1 MWNSRFDQ
9 VHKSIGGYKFS
20 WTEVGYQ
27 KTHII
32 ICKVKLP
39 VWEKNVPRFIEKVQI
54 LKLHFSFHWLYS
66 VNIQRNLDL
75 SSQLNKFSN
84 DLDMN

>member
-27 KTHII
+27 KTYII
-32 ICKVKLP
+32 I
-39 VWEKNVPRFIEKVQI
+39 VPRFIEKVQI
-54 LKLHFSFHWLYS
+54 LKLNFSFHWLYS

>member
-9 VHKSIGGYKFS
+9 VHKSMGGYKFS

-32 ICKVKLP
+32 ICKFKLP
-39 VWEKNVPRFIEKVQI
+39 VWEKMCPGLLRK
-54 LKLHFSFHWLYS
+54 Y
-66 VNIQRNLDL
+66 
-75 SSQLNKFSN
+75 KF
-84 DLDMN
+84 

>member
-1 MWNSRFDQ
+1 MRFDQ
-9 VHKSIGGYKFS
+9 VHKSIGGYRFS

-39 VWEKNVPRFIEKVQI
+39 VWKKKMCPVLLRKYEFYNLIFPSTNFI
-54 LKLHFSFHWLYS
+54 LK
-66 VNIQRNLDL
+66 
-75 SSQLNKFSN
+75 
-84 DLDMN
+84 

>member
-20 WTEVGYQ
+20 WAEVGYQ

-39 VWEKNVPRFIEKVQI
+39 VWEKMCPGLLRK
-54 LKLHFSFHWLYS
+54 Y
-66 VNIQRNLDL
+66 
-75 SSQLNKFSN
+75 KF
-84 DLDMN
+84 

>member
-1 MWNSRFDQ
+1 MRFDQ
-9 VHKSIGGYKFS
+9 VHKSIGGYRFS

-39 VWEKNVPRFIEKVQI
+39 VWKKKNVPSFVENFIT
-54 LKLHFSFHWLYS
+54 
-66 VNIQRNLDL
+66 
-75 SSQLNKFSN
+75 
-84 DLDMN
+84 